1 MSTTTAATATT
12 AVATDAPPPKP
23 GKKKLMLIIGAAVLA
38 LALVGGGAAWFLL
51 KKKADTEEDADEGTP
66 AAATQT
72 AAAAK
77 HETKGAPPVF
87 VPLDPFTVNL
97 ADREGERFAQVA
109 VTLEIEDSHFSDQL
123 RVYLP
128 AIRNNILMLL
138 AQKTAAELLTREGK
152 ELLAKQ
158 ILRESLRPLGISVPD
173 PAAEDDRAADDA
185 AAKKKKAKGKKA
197 APPAY
202 PIRSVQF
209 ASFIIQ

>member
-1 MSTTTAATATT
+1 MATAAAE
-12 AVATDAPPPKP
+12 TDAAPKGG
-23 GKKKLMLIIGAAVLA
+23 GKKKLIIIVVAVLV
-38 LALVGGGAAWFLL
+38 LVLVGAGAFLAL
-51 KKKADTEEDADEGTP
+51 KKKPAAEDEEGADAPAAHAP
-66 AAATQT
+66 AAAHK
-72 AAAAK
+72 APD
-77 HETKGAPPVF
+77 HPPVF

-173 PAAEDDRAADDA
+173 PAAEDEHAADDA